1 MNCKEMEEKKKK
13 REKEIQHKMSLF
25 PTDDVLA
32 RLQEQWK
39 GYADAL
45 RQEDKEAFL
54 TMIEKCY
61 AHAAAINAK
70 GEPFPNE
77 ALLMSLLFSQ
87 YKMIN
92 WLVPKIAELSAILD
106 VLEKEG
112 ED

>member
-1 MNCKEMEEKKKK
+1 
-13 REKEIQHKMSLF
+13 MSLF
-25 PTDDVLA
+25 PTDDILA
-32 RLQEQWK
+32 KLQDQWK

-77 ALLMSLLFSQ
+77 ALLMSLIFSQ

-92 WLVPKIAELSAILD
+92 WLVPKVAELSAMLD
-106 VLEKEG
+106 ELEKEG
-112 ED
+112 EDKERT